1 MITQNSA
8 NNAWKLNWN
17 NGNVNNNNKDNNNYV
32 RAVCEFC
39 ILTILK
45 RNIVGKITL
54 EEVFEAYF
62 ECRRNKRNTYNALNF
77 EVDYMQNCVDLYRK
91 LTDGT
96 YCIGKSIAFI
106 VTRPKLREVFAADFR
121 DRIIHHLLA
130 IKFTDILE
138 DEMTDKAYA
147 CRKGKGTD
155 YGIADVKKEIE
166 RVSDNYTK
174 EAWVLK
180 CDIQGFFMS
189 INRSILYSLLE
200 NVIRGKYHGDDIEWW
215 LWLWKKVVL
224 HDPTKNCVRVGDLSL
239 WDKLP
244 ANKSLFTCGDGKG
257 LPIGNLPSQLLA
269 NLLLS
274 QFDKLMIERVGK
286 DGGYGRYVDDFLIIS
301 RDKKSLLNILQES
314 RDYLLKELGLTLHP
328 RKVSLQRAAS
338 GVRFTGALIRPGRM
352 LPNIRTI
359 EHLYDVIDMFGMESD
374 PKREVLRRY
383 ASRINSLMGVL
394 VHYNTYNIRRKA
406 WTMMPYKDRVFCVNM
421 KKIRI
426 MNKYKT

>member
-1 MITQNSA
+1 MKFEREYVTIDEVYAAYYDCCKHKGSTPCCIEYQMNYIA
-8 NNAWKLNWN
+8 NNYQLYIDLNSM
-17 NGNVNNNNKDNNNYV
+17 VYEISKSK
-32 RAVCEFC
+32 AFC
-39 ILTILK
+39 
-45 RNIVGKITL
+45 
-54 EEVFEAYF
+54 
-62 ECRRNKRNTYNALNF
+62 
-77 EVDYMQNCVDLYRK
+77 
-91 LTDGT
+91 
-96 YCIGKSIAFI
+96 
-106 VTRPKLREVFAADFR
+106 VTRPKLREVFCADFR

-147 CRKGKGTD
+147 CRVGKGTD

-180 CDIQGFFMS
+180 CDLQGFFMS
-189 INRSILYSLLE
+189 INRSLLYRLLE
-200 NVIRGKYHGDDIEWW
+200 KVIRGKYHGDDIEWW
-215 LWLWKKVVL
+215 LWLCRKVVL
-224 HDPTKNCVRVGDLSL
+224 HDPTKNCIRVGDLSL
-239 WDKLP
+239 WNKLP

-286 DGGYGRYVDDFLIIS
+286 NGGYGRYVDDFIVIS

-359 EHLYDVIDMFGMESD
+359 EHLYDVIDRFGMESE
-374 PKREVLRRY
+374 PKSEVLRRY
-383 ASRINSLMGVL
+383 VSRINSLMGVL
-394 VHYNTYNIRRKA
+394 AHYNTYNIRRKA
-406 WTMMPYKDRVFCVNM
+406 WTMMPHKDRLYCKNM
-421 KKIRI
+421 NYN
-426 MNKYKT
+426 NKNEYG

>member
-1 MITQNSA
+1 MKFEREYVTIDEVYDAYYDCCKHKGSTPGCIEYQMNYIA
-8 NNAWKLNWN
+8 NNYQLYIDLNSMEYEIS
-17 NGNVNNNNKDNNNYV
+17 KSK
-32 RAVCEFC
+32 AFC
-39 ILTILK
+39 
-45 RNIVGKITL
+45 
-54 EEVFEAYF
+54 
-62 ECRRNKRNTYNALNF
+62 
-77 EVDYMQNCVDLYRK
+77 
-91 LTDGT
+91 
-96 YCIGKSIAFI
+96 
-106 VTRPKLREVFAADFR
+106 VTRPKLREVFCADFR

-138 DEMTDKAYA
+138 SEMTDKAYA
-147 CRKGKGTD
+147 CRAGKGTD

-189 INRSILYSLLE
+189 INRSLLYRLLE
-200 NVIRGKYHGDDIEWW
+200 KVVRKKYHGSDIEWW

-244 ANKSLFTCGDGKG
+244 ANKSLFTCGEGIG
-257 LPIGNLPSQLLA
+257 LPIGNPPSHILA
-269 NLLLS
+269 NLLMS
-274 QFDKLMIERVGK
+274 AFDKWVLSRIGK
-286 DGGYGRYVDDFLIIS
+286 SGGYGRYVDDFVVIS
-301 RDKKSLLNILQES
+301 RDKKLLLNILQEAKN
-314 RDYLLKELGLTLHP
+314 YLLEELGLTLHP

-338 GVRFTGALIRPGRM
+338 GVRFTGALIRPGRT
-352 LPNIRTI
+352 LPNSRTV
-359 EHLYDVIDMFGMESD
+359 EHLYDVIDKFGMMSD
-374 PKREVLRRY
+374 PKGDVLQRY
-383 ASRINSLMGVL
+383 VNRINSLMGVL